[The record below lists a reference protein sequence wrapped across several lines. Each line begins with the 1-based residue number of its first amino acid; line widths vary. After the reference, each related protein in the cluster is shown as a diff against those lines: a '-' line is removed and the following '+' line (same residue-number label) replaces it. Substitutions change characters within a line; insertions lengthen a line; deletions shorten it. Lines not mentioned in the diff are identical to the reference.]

1 MAMPDGFPERLKRI
15 RKSRGLT
22 QSQLGEI
29 IGIAT
34 CLVSEYE
41 RGVHLPRIDTL
52 EWFCQALNVSSKDL
66 LGF

>member
-1 MAMPDGFPERLKRI
+1 MPDGFPERLKRI

-41 RGVHLPRIDTL
+41 RGTHSPRIDTL
-52 EWFCQALNVSSKDL
+52 EWLCQALNVSSKDL